1 MLNSLLNRKKEKNP
15 LIIKQN
21 KLVEEENGITFII
34 RFSNLIT
41 PLPFKFM
48 MPVCKQT
55 FTADIIERNTKH
67 MMLSKPFSSKLN
79 IVCYLFSFCLIFIF
93 LKIACVILFFSFYKT
108 KVNHFLYSDA
118 SLLFYLV

>member
-1 MLNSLLNRKKEKNP
+1 MIKNK
-15 LIIKQN
+15 LILKRN

-67 MMLSKPFSSKLN
+67 LMLSKPFFPKLN
-79 IVCYLFSFCLIFIF
+79 IV
-93 LKIACVILFFSFYKT
+93 
-108 KVNHFLYSDA
+108 
-118 SLLFYLV
+118 